1 MKQYPYKTCLRY
13 PGGKSKALKTLAPWF
28 PSSFKE
34 YREPFIGGGSV
45 ALLVSQNF
53 PDMPVWVNDKYVYL
67 YNFWTQLRDNGQ
79 ELSDKLLEIKK
90 SVEGD
95 DKGARK
101 LFDDHKRKISKSEGD
116 DQAVSFF
123 ILNKCSYSGLT
134 ENSTFSVQ
142 ASKGNFSQVGIK
154 KLPAYSRII
163 QNWKIT
169 NLDYSELMKA
179 EGKDVFVFLDPPYD
193 IKSFLYG
200 TDRKMHSNFCH
211 IRFAKDVEECKHKFM
226 ITYNVNDWLVER
238 YKNFYQREFLLQY
251 SMVHRKNNKKAEL
264 LISNYDIAPEANTLQ
279 SFFEK

>member
-1 MKQYPYKTCLRY
+1 MLFRS

-28 PSSFKE
+28 PAGMKE

-67 YNFWTQLRDNGQ
+67 YNFWVELRNNGQ
-79 ELSDKLLEIKK
+79 ELSDRLLEIKK
-90 SVEGD
+90 IVEGD
-95 DKGARK
+95 DKGHRK
-101 LFDDHKRKISKSEGD
+101 LFDEHKRKISQSEGV

-142 ASKGNFSQVGIK
+142 ASRGNFSQVGIK

-163 QNWKIT
+163 QNWRIT
-169 NLDYSELMKA
+169 NLDYSELLK
-179 EGKDVFVFLDPPYD
+179 EKGKDVFVFLDPPYD

-211 IRFAKDVEECKHKFM
+211 IKFAKDIEKCNHKFM

-251 SMVHRKNNKKAEL
+251 SMVHRKNNKKSEL
-264 LISNYDIAPEANTLQ
+264 LISNYEVAPEANTLQ
-279 SFFEK
+279 SFLEK

>member
-28 PSSFKE
+28 PSGMKE

-53 PDMPVWVNDKYVYL
+53 PNMPVWVNDKYVYL

-79 ELSDKLLEIKK
+79 EVSDRLLEIKK

-101 LFDDHKRKISKSEGD
+101 LFDDHKRNISQSEGV

-142 ASKGNFSQVGIK
+142 ASRGNFSQVGIK
-154 KLPAYSRII
+154 KLPAYSKII

-211 IRFAKDVEECKHKFM
+211 VRFAKDVEECKHKFM
-226 ITYNVNDWLVER
+226 ITYNVNDWIVER

-264 LISNYDIAPEANTLQ
+264 LISNYEVAPEANTLQ
-279 SFFEK
+279 SFLEK

>member
-1 MKQYPYKTCLRY
+1 MKPYPYKTCLRY

-28 PSSFKE
+28 PSFSE

-45 ALLVSQNF
+45 ALMVSQNF
-53 PDMPVWVNDKYVYL
+53 PHMPVWVNDKYVYL
-67 YNFWTQLRDNGQ
+67 YNFWTQLRDNGN
-79 ELSDKLLEIKK
+79 ELSYKLLEIKK

-95 DKGARK
+95 NVGHKK
-101 LFDDHKRKISKSEGD
+101 LFDDHKIKISQSEGV

-142 ASKGNFSQVGIK
+142 ASKSNFSQIAIK
-154 KLPAYSRII
+154 KLPVYSSII

-169 NLDYSELMKA
+169 NLDYSELMK
-179 EGKDVFVFLDPPYD
+179 EQGEDVFVFLDPPYD

-200 TDRKMHSNFCH
+200 TDRKMHSDFCH
-211 IRFAKDVEECKHKFM
+211 VRFAKDVEECKHKFM

-238 YKNFYQREFLLQY
+238 YKNFHQREFLLQY
-251 SMVHRKNNKKAEL
+251 SMVHRKNNKKSEL
-264 LISNYDIAPEANTLQ
+264 LISNYEVAPEANSLQ
-279 SFFEK
+279 SFLEK

>member
-79 ELSDKLLEIKK
+79 ELSDKLLKIKK

-101 LFDDHKRKISKSEGD
+101 LFDEHKVKISQSEGV
-116 DQAVSFF
+116 DQAVSLF

-142 ASKGNFSQVGIK
+142 ASRGNFSQVGIK
-154 KLPAYSRII
+154 KLPTYSKII

-169 NLDYSELMKA
+169 NLDYSELLKKDG
-179 EGKDVFVFLDPPYD
+179 EDVFVFLDPPYD

-211 IRFAKDVEECKHKFM
+211 IRFANDVEECKHRFM
-226 ITYNVNDWLVER
+226 ITYNVNEWLVER
-238 YKNFYQREFLLQY
+238 YKDFYQREFLLQY

-264 LISNYDIAPEANTLQ
+264 LISNYDVAPESNSLAA
-279 SFFEK
+279 FM